1 MENFS
6 VGREIAN
13 LEWRRATSIAWPA
26 LSAISILQA
35 MTAENSLKSWQ
46 IIYVVG
52 LILALLAQL
61 AFSRFTSITYSETP
75 VILYLLFSPIL
86 LGDAP
91 SHPWTS
97 IGLITF
103 AAALN
108 FSAIQ
113 NLKIAITL
121 VVLVSFY
128 QSYVA
133 TLNLKSITDN
143 ADISLFHSY
152 FSFIWIITIGL
163 ASIII
168 RRQYLKVAHSI
179 QEIVDGEI
187 QSSTERLTNL
197 KQINLKDS
205 RNLRMHGTILNTLI
219 YMRNRVE
226 QHEPIDNLL
235 GQVEFEVNALA
246 NEIGGTEKSSFENK
260 LAILISER
268 SRRRIQVSIA
278 KSPKQIES
286 NEISESTLEI
296 IREYLLNAE
305 KHTDASRLTISVSL
319 KDSSGVEIIIV
330 ENGVGK
336 GSTAERKRNLQA
348 PLLSKTLNELTTSCG
363 ATIEISGK
371 VGKNIRRTTIRIP
384 FVNLQGEIRKTL
396 SKSRIA
402 GLNDFAMNS
411 VRASAIVTL
420 LSLPGYFI
428 LSLKDS
434 TLLLLSIVTLALYF
448 VLQKSMHWLMM
459 TILIVS
465 SLLIIPSISI
475 GISSCQQ
482 ITTLPWLFNHI
493 LTVGFLAA
501 IGIKNRI
508 IKWLPIAILSLES
521 LYFPYFYPQDCRN
534 IFFGSI
540 PAIPIIILLTVTV
553 LGIRKREIRFDE
565 IDSLAIDLLSNKTAG
580 VDEYRD
586 YAFLRLVRDC
596 SEFSQSLIL
605 NSNNSISVDK
615 FNLQIHKIQS
625 FLVSAEHFDSILI
638 RQIFEIFRH
647 EQENEL
653 SGRISILGENF
664 EIAEIDLDVPSI
676 SENLRKIKVGK
687 PFSLSI
693 INLTELE
700 FHISGIEKDDFGKLK
715 NEWNSTIPLYFA
727 E

>member
-1 MENFS
+1 VENFS
-6 VGREIAN
+6 VGREIAD